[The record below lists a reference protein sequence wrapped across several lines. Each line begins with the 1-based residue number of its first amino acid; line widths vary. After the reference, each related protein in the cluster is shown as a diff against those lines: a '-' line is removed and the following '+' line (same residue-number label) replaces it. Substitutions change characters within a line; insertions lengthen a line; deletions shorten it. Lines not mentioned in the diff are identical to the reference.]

1 MMIDDRWCDDWWVC
15 GLVRQLVS
23 KCRAAQRASS
33 YGWRRLLWAPRG
45 RRRTLASWR
54 KKPPATMHSPRSLAC
69 REAMIPPHSS
79 DGIATVSAEYVYAA
93 ELSGCICPHTVRH
106 TVTWSGAHRP
116 MGTSMALRAA
126 EARDGGAVQVRR
138 WPSSSPAVV
147 VSQTRVRSRAA
158 ECFVSIA
165 EQNGGDQHGYKEP
178 API

>member
-1 MMIDDRWCDDWWVC
+1 M
-15 GLVRQLVS
+15 VRQLVS

-33 YGWRRLLWAPRG
+33 YGRRRLLWAPRG

-106 TVTWSGAHRP
+106 TVTWSGAHGP
-116 MGTSMALRAA
+116 MGASMALHAA
-126 EARDGGAVQVRR
+126 EARDGGAVQVR
-138 WPSSSPAVV
+138 SGPAALGRGLPK
-147 VSQTRVRSRAA
+147 TRVLYACPCGRVLPNVLSSTRAEHWGFIQGA
-158 ECFVSIA
+158 RGSTWL
-165 EQNGGDQHGYKEP
+165 
-178 API
+178 

>member
-1 MMIDDRWCDDWWVC
+1 M
-15 GLVRQLVS
+15 VRQLVS

-69 REAMIPPHSS
+69 REAMILPHSS

-147 VSQTRVRSRAA
+147 VSQNRACGRVLPNVLCEHRRSRM
-158 ECFVSIA
+158 
-165 EQNGGDQHGYKEP
+165 GGTWTNMVIKSQLVTAGS
-178 API
+178 